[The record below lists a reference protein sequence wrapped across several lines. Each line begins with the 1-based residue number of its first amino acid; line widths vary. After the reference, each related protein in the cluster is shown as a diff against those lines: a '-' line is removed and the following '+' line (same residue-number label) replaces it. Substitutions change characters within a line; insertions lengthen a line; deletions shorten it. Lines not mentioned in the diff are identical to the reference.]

1 MATRPATYIPT
12 DPLFG
17 LQWHLRN
24 TGQVEGA
31 VPGQDLNVIQVW
43 PDYTGNNVIVAVFDD
58 GFDQTHPDWGGN
70 YLIEP
75 SWDFDQNKQ
84 GADAL
89 SDDNHGTAVAGLIAA
104 AANNGI
110 GGVGVAWAADVIGY
124 RGLTDIDLL
133 ARYFQDASTRMIAA
147 GADITCN
154 SWGPMQSPFDSAAF
168 QPSYLATATQLA
180 TEGRGGLGIITVF
193 AAGND
198 RELNLNVNY
207 EPLFNPYVIGVAA
220 SKSDGFITSYST
232 AGASVLVTA
241 PGSDPASIV
250 TMDRQGSAGYNNL
263 LSEDGNYTNR
273 NDSFFNGTSA
283 AAHIAAGVTA
293 LMLEAN
299 PNLGYRDVQEILV
312 QSSRRAMF
320 IEADGVQSIVNQAI
334 NWNGGGLMT
343 GDDFGFG
350 NIDAHAA
357 VRLAES
363 WQKKSTTANLA
374 LIDGKVETETLL
386 VNAGEVGQARASFI
400 EQNRLEHI
408 TVSIDLQADRLQ
420 EITLELVSPGG
431 TRSTLIDRPPII
443 EEIELPKQLVY
454 TLSSVRFWGES
465 LAGDWA
471 LRVTNSADGSP
482 LNINDWSIKAYASDL
497 VVPTV
502 QFFTDEFAAFAAR
515 DESRSRIDSVN
526 GVYLNAS
533 AVTAD
538 SVFDFS
544 GRISQIGGVEVSLV
558 EPHAFQRIFAGDG
571 DDRLIGNSLDNQIMG
586 GRGSNVID
594 GGAGLDTALYIGSRS
609 FYGIELTNRG
619 YEIRSNTL
627 SGGGVDTLLN
637 IERLQFTNGVLAL
650 DLSGTAG
657 QAYRLYQAAF
667 DRTPDT
673 PGLKYQTN
681 ALDTGLSLW
690 QVAGNF
696 IASPEFQGMYGSP
709 ATVTD
714 AQFVTLLYNNVLDRN
729 PEQAGYDYHINNLAG
744 GLTRAQLLTQFSESP
759 ENQRNVFPAI
769 QDGIWM
775 G

>member
-17 LQWHLRN
+17 MQWHLRN

-31 VPGQDLNVIQVW
+31 VSGQDVNVIQVW
-43 PDYTGNNVIVAVFDD
+43 PDYAGTNVIVAVFDD

-70 YLIEP
+70 YLTEL
-75 SWDFDQNKQ
+75 SWDFDQKKK

-110 GGVGVAWAADVIGY
+110 GGVGVAWAAELIGY
-124 RGLTDIDLL
+124 RGLSDIDLL
-133 ARYFQDASTRMIAA
+133 ARYFQDASTRMLAA
-147 GADITCN
+147 GADINCN

-180 TEGRGGLGIITVF
+180 TEGRGGLGIITMF

-198 RELNLNVNY
+198 REIDLNVNY

-220 SKSDGFITSYST
+220 SKSNGLITSYST
-232 AGASVLVTA
+232 PGASIIVTA
-241 PGSDPASIV
+241 PGSDPASIL
-250 TMDRQGSAGYNNL
+250 TMDRQGSFGYNTL
-263 LSEDGNYTNR
+263 PSSDGNYTNS

-283 AAHIAAGVTA
+283 AAPIAAGVSA

-312 QSSRRAMF
+312 HSSRRAIF
-320 IEADGVQSIVNQAI
+320 LEADGVQSVVNEAM
-334 NWNGGGLMT
+334 NWNGGGLLT

-350 NIDAHAA
+350 NIDARAA

-363 WQKKSTTANLA
+363 WQKRSTAANLA
-374 LIDGKVETETLL
+374 LIDGDVETETLL
-386 VNAGEVGQARASFI
+386 VNAGEVRQARASFR
-400 EQNRLEHI
+400 EKNLLEHI
-408 TVSIDLQADRLQ
+408 TVSVDIQADRLQ

-431 TRSTLIDRPPII
+431 TRSLLIDRPPII
-443 EEIELPKQLVY
+443 EETQLPTQLVY

-482 LNINDWSIKAYASDL
+482 FQINNWSMKAYASDL
-497 VVPTV
+497 AVPTV
-502 QFFTDEFAAFAAR
+502 QFFTDELAAFAAL
-515 DESRSRIDSVN
+515 DQSRSRIYSAN
-526 GVYLNAS
+526 GVDLNAS

-544 GRISQIGGVEVSLV
+544 GRTSQIGGIEVSLV
-558 EPHAFQRIFAGDG
+558 DPQAFRRVFAGDG
-571 DDRLIGNSLDNQIMG
+571 NDRLIGNSLDNQIMG
-586 GRGSNVID
+586 GRGSNLID
-594 GGAGLDTALYIGSRS
+594 GGAGLDTALYIGGRS
-609 FYGIELTNRG
+609 FYSLELTNRG
-619 YEIRSNTL
+619 YEVRSNTL
-627 SGGGVDTLLN
+627 SGGGIDTLLN
-637 IERLQFTNGVLAL
+637 IERVQFTNGVLAL
-650 DLSGTAG
+650 DLSGNAG

-673 PGLKYQTN
+673 PGLKFQTN
-681 ALDTGLSLW
+681 ALDTGLNLW

>member
-1 MATRPATYIPT
+1 MANRPATYIPT

-17 LQWHLRN
+17 MQWHLRN

-58 GFDQTHPDWGGN
+58 GFDQNHPDWGGN

-89 SDDNHGTAVAGLIAA
+89 ADDNHGTAVAGLIAA

-110 GGVGVAWAADVIGY
+110 GGVGVAWAAEVIGY

-147 GADITCN
+147 GASITCN

-220 SKSDGFITSYST
+220 SKSDGLITSYST

-263 LSEDGNYTNR
+263 LSEDGNYTNS

-283 AAHIAAGVTA
+283 AAPIAAGVIA

-312 QSSRRAMF
+312 QSSRRAIF
-320 IEADGVQSIVNQAI
+320 IEADGVQSIVNRAV

-350 NIDAHAA
+350 KIDARAA

-363 WQKKSTTANLA
+363 WQVKSTTANLA

-386 VNAGEVGQARASFI
+386 VNAGEVGQARASFL

-482 LNINDWSIKAYASDL
+482 LNINDWSNKAYASEL

-502 QFFTDEFAAFAAR
+502 QIFTDEFAAFAAL

-544 GRISQIGGVEVSLV
+544 GRISQIGGVEVSLIDQQ
-558 EPHAFQRIFAGDG
+558 AFQRIFAGDG
-571 DDRLIGNSLDNQIMG
+571 DDRLIGNSLDNQVMG
-586 GRGSNVID
+586 GRGSNLID

-609 FYGIELTNRG
+609 FYSIELTDRG
-619 YEIRSNTL
+619 YEVRSNTL

-759 ENQRNVFPAI
+759 ENQRNVLPAI